1 MVEIQIN
8 DGSKITV
15 EKTGNDLIIDGHKSD
30 HEIIQV
36 DEKNFKVFTKSKI
49 FSIAVLEKDDKQ
61 LTLSIDGKSVS
72 VSSFS
77 HIDQILEKLG
87 MNSTNSTS
95 ISDIKAPMPGTILS
109 LDVEEGNE
117 VCKGD
122 TILILEAMKMENVIK
137 SPGDGKVSSILVK
150 QGDNVEKN
158 QLLISLE

>member
-8 DGSKITV
+8 EGGKIAV
-15 EKTGNDLIIDGHKSD
+15 EKVGADLIIDGHKSD
-30 HEIIQV
+30 HEIIQI

-49 FSIAVLEKDDKQ
+49 FSVAVLEKDDNQ

-87 MNSTNSTS
+87 MNTAASAS
-95 ISDIKAPMPGTILS
+95 IKDIKAPMPGAILS
-109 LDVEEGNE
+109 LNVEVGSA
-117 VCKGD
+117 VSKGD

-137 SPGDGKVSSILVK
+137 SPGDGKVASILVK